1 MGYDR
6 TMKAERLLTILT
18 LLLARKKVSAS
29 VLSKKLEV
37 SIRTIYRDIDA
48 LASAGIPVFATNG
61 RDGGFELVEG
71 FRMDGQVLETG
82 EIQHIIE
89 GLNGLAGVFSGP
101 ALDSVTEKFRLL
113 LARSGRHGIPCPEN
127 RIFIELTP
135 SHREKRIIDLI
146 NESIKNES
154 ILSIRYNGLNSEGTD
169 REIEPLA
176 LVFVWQSWFT
186 WAWCRLRGDFRI
198 FRVSRITNAAE
209 VKKNRMAPPVDLS
222 ERPWTREWESERCER
237 ISFTAGK
244 AALGRLLEYF
254 DEENIRERDDGSL
267 LVSADFP
274 LEDWFVSWIMG
285 LPGRTTVLEPE
296 RLRSIIRER
305 AQSFLGEK

>member
-1 MGYDR
+1 
-6 TMKAERLLTILT
+6 MKAERLLTILT

-29 VLSKKLEV
+29 FLAKRLEV
-37 SIRTIYRDIDA
+37 SVRTIYRDIDA

-82 EIQHIIE
+82 DIQHIIE
-89 GLNGLAGVFSGP
+89 GLNGLSGVYSGP

-113 LARSGRHGIPCPEN
+113 LARSGKHGIPCPEN

-135 SHREKRIIDLI
+135 SRREKRIVDLI
-146 NESIKNES
+146 NESIKNDS
-154 ILSIRYNGLNSEGTD
+154 ILSIHYNGVNSAGTD

-186 WAWCRLRGDFRI
+186 WAWCRLRNDFRI
-198 FRVSRITNAAE
+198 FRVSRITNATE
-209 VKKNRMAPPVDLS
+209 IRKPRMAPPVNLS
-222 ERPWTREWESERCER
+222 ERPWMREWESDQCER
-237 ISFTAGK
+237 ISFTADK
-244 AALGRLLEYF
+244 TALGRILENF
-254 DEENIRERDDGSL
+254 DEENISEREDGSL

-274 LEDWFVSWIMG
+274 VDEWVVSWIMG
-285 LPGRTTVLEPE
+285 LPGKTTILEPE
-296 RLRSIIRER
+296 RLKQVIHER
-305 AQSFLGEK
+305 ARSFLGETK